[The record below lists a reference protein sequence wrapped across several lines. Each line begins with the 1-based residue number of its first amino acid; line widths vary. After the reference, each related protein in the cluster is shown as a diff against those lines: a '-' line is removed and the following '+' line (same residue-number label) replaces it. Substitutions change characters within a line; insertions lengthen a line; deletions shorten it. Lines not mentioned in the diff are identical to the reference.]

1 MKAYKPAVKV
11 YGEPAFYRNGQTF
24 ATYEEARK
32 SAANRAWNWTMVE
45 RHRVD
50 EVDTA
55 EYPINYKWVDGEGDV
70 HLTPEEMAKAAEAPE
85 APEAPEEKGV

>member
-1 MKAYKPAVKV
+1 
-11 YGEPAFYRNGQTF
+11 
-24 ATYEEARK
+24 
-32 SAANRAWNWTMVE
+32 
-45 RHRVD
+45 VD